1 MEVSVLW
8 LKTTAGETE
17 KLDQDLKKKIL
28 KLEFCLQETRS
39 QTRKL
44 NRVSVKFITLDI
56 LVCMDQRVFKIL
68 LLYDEGGTERGKAH
82 RDQRDKRSGVGKI
95 TR

>member
-1 MEVSVLW
+1 MIKNNSW
-8 LKTTAGETE
+8 RNR
-17 KLDQDLKKKIL
+17 DNRSRKKKML

-44 NRVSVKFITLDI
+44 TRVSVKFITLDI
-56 LVCMDQRVFKIL
+56 LVWMDQRVFKIL
-68 LLYDEGGTERGKAH
+68 LLFDEGGTERGKKAH
-82 RDQRDKRSGVGKI
+82 RDQRDKRSGVGDT